1 MRSQRERMLSGE
13 PYRADDPELVAD
25 RQACQR
31 LLEAFNLSPAGD
43 ERSQH
48 VLHQLFG
55 SLGQGTVILPRLQC
69 DYGAQIAIGAGCF
82 INYDA
87 ILLDCASITIGDNVS
102 IGPRAQL
109 VTALHPVDDYEA
121 RRAGWESA
129 APIVLGDN
137 VWLAAGVIVCPGVTI
152 GANSVIGAGSVVVG
166 DIPAGVLAAG
176 NPCRVIREL
185 NGAWAPEVKKLN

>member
-13 PYRADDPELVAD
+13 PYRPDAPELVAG
-25 RQACQR
+25 RKACQR
-31 LLEAFNLSPAGD
+31 LLEVFNASPADD
-43 ERSQH
+43 ERAQH

-55 SLGQGTVILPRLQC
+55 SLGEGSVILPRLQC
-69 DYGAQIAIGAGCF
+69 DYGAQIAVGAGCF

-152 GANSVIGAGSVVVG
+152 GANSVIGAGSVVIV

-185 NGAWAPEVKKLN
+185 NGAQAPEIRKLN